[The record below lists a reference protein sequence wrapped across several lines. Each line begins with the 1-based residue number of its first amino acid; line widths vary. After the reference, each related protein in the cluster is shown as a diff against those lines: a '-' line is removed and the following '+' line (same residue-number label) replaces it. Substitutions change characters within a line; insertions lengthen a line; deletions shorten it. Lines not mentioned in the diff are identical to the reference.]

1 MPLSE
6 VRFAGNVLSPFIP
19 TICSGFIAGMVRGIG
34 TGVACC
40 DTVGDAIEVTG
51 LADVGL
57 TVLVGDVA
65 AELGSRT
72 RVLCNSML

>member
-1 MPLSE
+1 MPFSD
-6 VRFAGNVLSPFIP
+6 VRFAGNVFSPFIP
-19 TICSGFIAGMVRGIG
+19 INCSGFIPGMVRGIG

-40 DTVGDAIEVTG
+40 ETVGDGTEVTG